1 MIKIKPKNKLNKKT
15 NKQKTSRCGGK
26 NSCTIYWMHFML
38 LYESFISL
46 QEFIFDQM
54 RFSKVLYILYVTELR
69 YELYSYACVF
79 KTMPTY
85 NE

>member
-1 MIKIKPKNKLNKKT
+1 
-15 NKQKTSRCGGK
+15 
-26 NSCTIYWMHFML
+26 MHFML

-54 RFSKVLYILYVTELR
+54 RFSKVLYIVYVTELR

-79 KTMPTY
+79 KTIPTY

>member
-1 MIKIKPKNKLNKKT
+1 
-15 NKQKTSRCGGK
+15 
-26 NSCTIYWMHFML
+26 ML

-54 RFSKVLYILYVTELR
+54 RFSKVLYILYVTELS